1 MFYTNVQP
9 HGNFIALRGINNHG
23 ESFKNKI
30 PYEPTLYVQSQK
42 AQNPQWKTLDGK
54 PVAAVKWGSMKDS
67 RQAMKEYG
75 GDVFGVDQFQYS
87 FISDQ
92 YRGLIDYDLTKIK
105 IAFIDIETSSEF
117 GFPNI
122 RQANEEVL
130 AISIKMNGRFR
141 VYACGDYVPS
151 NGVEYIHCMEEE
163 HLLEQFISDWA
174 ADYPDIVTG
183 WNSRFFDIPYLMNR
197 IRRLLG
203 EKAANR
209 LSPWGWYKETEV
221 SLIGGRKQQ
230 VFDLVGL
237 ASIDYLDAYKKFM
250 YVNQESYALNH
261 IAYTEL
267 GEKKLD
273 YSEASSLHELYKTNF
288 QKFVDYNVHDV
299 VLVERLE
306 EKLKLMELI
315 ISLAYMAKC
324 NFNDVFSP
332 VKMWDCIIYNHLR
345 EQNIV
350 IPPKSH
356 EVKDSAYE
364 GAYVK
369 DPQVGRHKWV
379 CSFDLNSLYPHLIMQ
394 YNISPE
400 TIKGTHPEARKDSSG
415 HHVMVESMLDME
427 MDTQF
432 LKDNN
437 LTMTPNGSLYTRKK
451 QGFLPALMEKMY
463 TDRVKY
469 KKMMIAEQKKGKA
482 ADTNKL
488 AQYHNMQINLKIA
501 LNSAYGAL
509 GNQWFRFY
517 DMRNAEAVS
526 VAGQLSI
533 RWAER
538 AVNQYLNKILETD
551 GTDYVIASD
560 TDSLYVAFDT
570 FINKVGLTDTE
581 KAIEFMDKVCNG
593 KLQDVIDN
601 CYDNMADYVNAFQQK
616 MVMKREVL
624 ADVGIWTA
632 KKRYILNVHNS
643 EGVQYEEPKLKIMG
657 IEAVKSSTP
666 ETCRNALKDAFKL
679 IMNGTEDQV
688 IEFIEIFKSKFKTL
702 PPEEV
707 SFPRSVKGLAKYKD
721 SASVYR
727 KSTPLHVK
735 GSLIYNMMLEK
746 NRLTKKY
753 PIIQEG
759 EKIKYTYLKE
769 PNPTGDSSIAMLN
782 ELPKEFKLET
792 YIDYDR
798 QFEKAFLDPMKVLLQ
813 TIGWQHEKKANIMDF
828 FS

>member
-1 MFYTNVQP
+1 
-9 HGNFIALRGINNHG
+9 
-23 ESFKNKI
+23 
-30 PYEPTLYVQSQK
+30 
-42 AQNPQWKTLDGK
+42 
-54 PVAAVKWGSMKDS
+54 
-67 RQAMKEYG
+67 
-75 GDVFGVDQFQYS
+75 
-87 FISDQ
+87 
-92 YRGLIDYDLTKIK
+92 
-105 IAFIDIETSSEF
+105 
-117 GFPNI
+117 
-122 RQANEEVL
+122 
-130 AISIKMNGRFR
+130 
-141 VYACGDYVPS
+141 
-151 NGVEYIHCMEEE
+151 
-163 HLLEQFISDWA
+163 
-174 ADYPDIVTG
+174 
-183 WNSRFFDIPYLMNR
+183 
-197 IRRLLG
+197 
-203 EKAANR
+203 
-209 LSPWGWYKETEV
+209 
-221 SLIGGRKQQ
+221 
-230 VFDLVGL
+230 
-237 ASIDYLDAYKKFM
+237 
-250 YVNQESYALNH
+250 
-261 IAYTEL
+261 
-267 GEKKLD
+267 
-273 YSEASSLHELYKTNF
+273 
-288 QKFVDYNVHDV
+288 
-299 VLVERLE
+299 
-306 EKLKLMELI
+306 
-315 ISLAYMAKC
+315 
-324 NFNDVFSP
+324 
-332 VKMWDCIIYNHLR
+332 
-345 EQNIV
+345 
-350 IPPKSH
+350 
-356 EVKDSAYE
+356 
-364 GAYVK
+364 
-369 DPQVGRHKWV
+369 
-379 CSFDLNSLYPHLIMQ
+379 
-394 YNISPE
+394 
-400 TIKGTHPEARKDSSG
+400 
-415 HHVMVESMLDME
+415 
-427 MDTQF
+427 
-432 LKDNN
+432 
-437 LTMTPNGSLYTRKK
+437 
-451 QGFLPALMEKMY
+451 
-463 TDRVKY
+463 
-469 KKMMIAEQKKGKA
+469 MMIAEQKKGKT

-538 AVNQYLNKILETD
+538 AVNQYLNKILGTD

-581 KAIEFMDKVCNG
+581 KIIEFMDKVCDG
-593 KLQDVIDN
+593 KLQDVIDD
-601 CYDNMADYVNAFQQK
+601 CYDNMAEYVNAFEQK

-707 SFPRSVKGLAKYKD
+707 SFPRSVKGLAKYRD
-721 SASVYR
+721 SASIYR

-746 NRLTKKY
+746 NKLTKKY

-813 TIGWQHEKKANIMDF
+813 TIGWEHEKKSNIMEF

>member
-538 AVNQYLNKILETD
+538 AVNQYLNKILGTD

-581 KAIEFMDKVCNG
+581 KAIEFMDKVCDG

-707 SFPRSVKGLAKYKD
+707 SFPRSVKGLAKYRD

-798 QFEKAFLDPMKVLLQ
+798 QFERAFLDPMKVLLQ

>member
-261 IAYTEL
+261 IAYSEL

-345 EQNIV
+345 EQNI
-350 IPPKSH
+350 ISPPKSH

-581 KAIEFMDKVCNG
+581 KAIEFMDKVCDG

-707 SFPRSVKGLAKYKD
+707 SFPRSVKGLAKYRD

-746 NRLTKKY
+746 NKLTKKY

-813 TIGWQHEKKANIMDF
+813 TIGWEHEKKSNIMEF